1 MSMRY
6 PKGTKDRKFN
16 FKNQKV
22 EQKKLLA
29 EYPGHN

>member
-1 MSMRY
+1 MRY

-22 EQKKLLA
+22 EQKKIA
-29 EYPGHN
+29 GRISRP